1 MGPTRPPFT
10 ILPPLRGGGG
20 CVSYI
25 HIQFFHLYEVGSVA
39 DILLQ
44 FFHLYEV
51 VVGVFR
57 TSIYNSFTSTR
68 WGVFLPSVYNSSTS
82 TRWGV
87 SLTSIDNSSTSTRWG
102 GISDIHRQFFHLY
115 EVGVFL
121 AAIYENSLKVMGY
134 PWPFLVRRT

>member
-25 HIQFFHLYEVGSVA
+25 HIQFFHLYEVGSVSA
-39 DILLQ
+39 IRLQ

-51 VVGVFR
+51 
-57 TSIYNSFTSTR
+57 
-68 WGVFLPSVYNSSTS
+68 
-82 TRWGV
+82 
-87 SLTSIDNSSTSTRWG
+87 G